1 MQTRAFTA
9 SAVKLHFYGNTMI
22 GILSLGGAKVLFRK
36 MWWEWRTLVHTHL
49 AVFLRAY
56 RSAFQ
61 RPTFLFCERFPYA
74 RSLNASA
81 HGRFPFN
88 PEFRKFWLVH
98 LMERTISVWSDRNI
112 RDQLWRSDRLSQSV
126 GPKYRRFSPS
136 GMYRSI
142 RHVEFP
148 KLCWIESAP
157 CLWKWN
163 SRGSFFF
170 RRFTTKCFSATQLC
184 TRDPL

>member
-1 MQTRAFTA
+1 MSFLNFWRMQTRAFTA

-88 PEFRKFWLVH
+88 PEFRKFRLVH

-112 RDQLWRSDRLSQSV
+112 RDQLWRWSTLTGPVISV
-126 GPKYRRFSPS
+126 GRTEIPS
-136 GMYRSI
+136 LLSLRNVPF
-142 RHVEFP
+142 H
-148 KLCWIESAP
+148 
-157 CLWKWN
+157 
-163 SRGSFFF
+163 
-170 RRFTTKCFSATQLC
+170 
-184 TRDPL
+184 

>member
-1 MQTRAFTA
+1 MTHATMQRWIW
-9 SAVKLHFYGNTMI
+9 N
-22 GILSLGGAKVLFRK
+22 
-36 MWWEWRTLVHTHL
+36 
-49 AVFLRAY
+49 LRAL
-56 RSAFQ
+56 SFQ
-61 RPTFLFCERFPYA
+61 PKILDWCIKWNGPFQFGPTKI
-74 RSLNASA
+74 
-81 HGRFPFN
+81 
-88 PEFRKFWLVH
+88 FRTSF
-98 LMERTISVWSDRNI
+98 EGCP
-112 RDQLWRSDRLSQSV
+112 LWPDRLSQSV

-170 RRFTTKCFSATQLC
+170 FDDLLRNVLAQHNCALVIRCKRTCYTGRFLAQQRKRKGYTKGVAQKIDNTYVTRNTEFVTCRRKF
-184 TRDPL
+184 